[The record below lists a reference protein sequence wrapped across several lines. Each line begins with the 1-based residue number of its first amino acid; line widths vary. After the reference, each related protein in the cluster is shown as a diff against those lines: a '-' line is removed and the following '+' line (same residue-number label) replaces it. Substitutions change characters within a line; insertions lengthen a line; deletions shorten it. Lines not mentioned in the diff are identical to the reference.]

1 MEKKMKRTRRGA
13 IVFAVCLTAGI
24 AFCVSAESLQEKD
37 SSVSRDKAVEIALN
51 HAGLGKEEISKL
63 QTERDQEEGRDLYEI
78 AFQTEK
84 RKYEYD
90 ICMQD
95 GTISKMQ
102 FETKKEHIHH
112 DKNGEK
118 LTEKEAEKIAL
129 EMIEGANEKDIRME
143 KEEED
148 GITIYDGKIIYED
161 IKYEFE
167 MDAVSGEIL
176 NWEQESVLD

>member
-1 MEKKMKRTRRGA
+1 MKKKMKRTSRGV
-13 IVFAVCLTAGI
+13 IVFVACLTVGI

-37 SSVSRDKAVEIALN
+37 SSVSREKAVEIALN
-51 HAGLGKEEISKL
+51 HAGLKKEEISKL
-63 QTERDQEEGRDLYEI
+63 HTEQDQEEGRDLYEI
-78 AFQTEK
+78 AFQIQE
-84 RKYEYD
+84 REYEYD
-90 ICMQD
+90 ICRQD

-102 FETKKEHIHH
+102 FEKKEESIHQ
-112 DKNGEK
+112 DKNAET
-118 LTEKEAEKIAL
+118 LTKEEAEKIAL
-129 EMIEGANEKDIRME
+129 EMVEGAENDAIRIK

-176 NWEQESVLD
+176 NWEQKSVLD